1 MAILPID
8 PISGKGWKS
17 SNNASHLYNA
27 TGEELRKSLED
38 LSYLYEEIVF
48 STLHHAS
55 HYTLM
60 SDSFNGLVQVL
71 ETSAR
76 HFTFSPGT
84 TQSLYLN
91 QTPSYYM
98 AFFDPTFAVISGN
111 PDTIPRTLTHIPS
124 HAGNVFLYLRVSFS
138 LTRNIAM
145 FHHLCTR
152 WFIT

>member
-17 SNNASHLYNA
+17 SDNDSHLYNA

-38 LSYLYEEIVF
+38 SSYLYEEIVF

-60 SDSFNGLVQVL
+60 STSFNGLVQVL

-76 HFTFSPGT
+76 HFTYSPVT
-84 TQSLYLN
+84 TQTLTLN
-91 QTPSYYM
+91 KTPSYYL

-111 PDTIPRTLTHIPS
+111 PDTIPRTLIHIPS
-124 HAGNVFLYLRVSFS
+124 SAGQVFLYLRVSFGLTHCNIPSS
-138 LTRNIAM
+138 L
-145 FHHLCTR
+145 F
-152 WFIT
+152 